1 MAGVFLLSGLH
12 HSSQAEAQEK
22 RERYFKEKD
31 RMLAQE
37 IVERA
42 AEHYQAIPSKHEKAA
57 SASKKRT
64 FTMMNKVGKG
74 GYATVSRATMKE
86 GAKREKIVAVKTTGV
101 GDQQAILK
109 AEHEAAMME
118 KLKDAPH
125 CTHLIDSKLIKK
137 GSDFSH
143 ELAMDF
149 AEGSS
154 LHELSFKHHFSM
166 RDLKALTHGILE
178 HLFYLHSQPKRMV
191 HADIMP
197 SNIHYD
203 PKSRTVK
210 ILDFGNSH
218 TIGEDYAT
226 FIQTQH
232 FRAPEIILGKPYD
245 PRIDIWGLGCTLFRV
260 LNRSDLFQ
268 THGKDGSLETSKM
281 HMEMIVELIGLPT
294 YEYLKDCK
302 FAEVFFKVDHKNGKV
317 LGLQW
322 PTREHGI
329 REKIG
334 LIDRDLFDLIK
345 RMISWERPSAEA
357 LLKHPFFA
365 DEVSFRLQA
374 HVPPDRDIAFQF
386 ALPAQPPF
394 LTVDAPETP
403 ACVHVPLSPFVFVTP
418 VDKAT
423 GEKGTTLAVNAEKG
437 DSITFNVT
445 EDL

>member
-1 MAGVFLLSGLH
+1 MAGVTLLSGLH
-12 HSSQAEAQEK
+12 HSSAAEAQEK

-31 RMLAQE
+31 RMLAQD

-42 AEHYQAIPSKHEKAA
+42 AEHYKALPSKHEKAA
-57 SASKKRT
+57 PPSKKRT
-64 FTMMNKVGKG
+64 FTMMSEAGQG
-74 GYATVSRATMKE
+74 AYAKVSRATMKE
-86 GAKREKIVAVKTTGV
+86 GAKKEKIVAVKTTAV

-109 AEHEAAMME
+109 ADHEAEMME

-125 CTHLIDSKLIKK
+125 CPRLISAKLVKK
-137 GSDFSH
+137 DSDFSH

-149 AEGSS
+149 AEGPS
-154 LHELSFKHHFSM
+154 LHTLSFQHQLST
-166 RDLKALTHGILE
+166 RDLKAIILGILE
-178 HLFYLHSQPKRMV
+178 HLSHLHSKKMV
-191 HADIMP
+191 HGDLMP

-210 ILDFGNSH
+210 VLDFGTCH

-226 FIQTQH
+226 YIQTQD
-232 FRAPEIILGKPYD
+232 FRAPEIILGKRYD
-245 PRIDIWGLGCTLFRV
+245 PRIDLWGLGCTLFRV
-260 LNRSDLFQ
+260 LNRADLFQ
-268 THGKDGSLETSKM
+268 TLGKDGSLATSKI

-294 YEYLKDCK
+294 YSYLKDCK

-322 PTREHGI
+322 QPRKHGM

-334 LIDRDLFDLIK
+334 LMDKDLFDLLK
-345 RMISWERPSAEA
+345 RMIAWERPTAET
-357 LLKHPFFA
+357 LLKHPFLA
-365 DEVSFRLQA
+365 DEVSFQLQA
-374 HVPPDRDIAFQF
+374 HVPPDRDIAFEF

-394 LTVDAPETP
+394 LQIDAPEAS
-403 ACVHVPLSPFVFVTP
+403 ACVHVPQSPFVFVTP

-423 GEKGTTLAVNAEKG
+423 GEKGTTLAVNAEKD
-437 DSITFNVT
+437 DSITFNVI